1 MEFTYRGEPCTIVGA
16 DTVRREIA
24 PTVDLTVGYGRST
37 VVYEADPNEVSILKY
52 NVRSPAVVHQRFMD
66 LQLMRPECAKLKKQ
80 LNAVEEELSTK
91 DDEITELN
99 SRIQDLENI
108 FAEQR
113 TAKKE
118 GPDDPS

>member
-1 MEFTYRGEPCTIVGA
+1 MEFTYRGEPCTIYCH
-16 DTVRREIA
+16 TVRREIA

-37 VVYEADPNEVSILKY
+37 VVYEAGPNDVSILKY
-52 NVRSPAVVHQRFMD
+52 NVRSPAVVHQRFID
-66 LQLMRPECAKLKKQ
+66 LQLMRLECAKLKKQ
-80 LNAVEEELSTK
+80 LNAAVEELSTK

-99 SRIQDLENI
+99 SKVQDLENI
-108 FAEQR
+108 LAEQI